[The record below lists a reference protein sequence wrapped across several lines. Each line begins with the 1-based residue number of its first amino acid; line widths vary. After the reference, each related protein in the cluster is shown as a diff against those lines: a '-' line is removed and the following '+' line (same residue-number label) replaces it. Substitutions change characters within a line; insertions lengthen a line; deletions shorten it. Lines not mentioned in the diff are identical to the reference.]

1 MINDGDFEIF
11 FCHSFEIVCG
21 WGFGGYVEWGQRG
34 EAGMS
39 GHVFIAITLL
49 SYAVGGQ

>member
-1 MINDGDFEIF
+1 MINGDFGIYF
-11 FCHSFEIVCG
+11 WQFEIVCG
-21 WGFGGYVEWGQRG
+21 WGFGGYVELWWGQRG

-39 GHVFIAITLL
+39 GYVVIAITLL